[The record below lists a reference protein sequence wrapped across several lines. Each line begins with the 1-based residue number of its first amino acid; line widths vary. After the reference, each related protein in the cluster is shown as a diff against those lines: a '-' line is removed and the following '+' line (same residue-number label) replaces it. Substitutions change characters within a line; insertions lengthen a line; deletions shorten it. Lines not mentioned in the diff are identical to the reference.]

1 MGAPRIPRSV
11 VAPALTAV
19 ARGVTRAEAAALAG
33 ISMNTLRRRVVE
45 ESVVVLRDRKP
56 RPDAL
61 TLDEREEIRVGI
73 ERGETDAEIA
83 RRLGRHRGTIG
94 REITSWRWPPALS
107 GLSRPGAG
115 RRRRRAA
122 EAVAGPRPGRGC
134 GTRCSRSAADE
145 EVVTRTD
152 RPTAASG
159 PSRRATVVGVARGDL
174 PGDLRAGQR

>member
-1 MGAPRIPRSV
+1 MGAARIPRSV

-19 ARGVTRAEAAALAG
+19 ARGVTHAEAAASAG
-33 ISMNTLRRRVVE
+33 ISINTLRRRLVE

-73 ERGETDAEIA
+73 DRGETDTEIG
-83 RRLGRHRGTIG
+83 RRLSRHRGTIG
-94 REITSWRWPPALS
+94 REIKAGGGRQRYRAYLAQERADIAAE
-107 GLSRPGAG
+107 RPKPGWTQTRPWLWAAG
-115 RRRRRAA
+115 DRAA
-122 EAVAGPRPGRGC
+122 AH
-134 GTRCSRSAADE
+134 E

-159 PSRRATVVGVARGDL
+159 ASRRATVVGVARGDL
-174 PGDLRAGQR
+174 SRDLRAGQR